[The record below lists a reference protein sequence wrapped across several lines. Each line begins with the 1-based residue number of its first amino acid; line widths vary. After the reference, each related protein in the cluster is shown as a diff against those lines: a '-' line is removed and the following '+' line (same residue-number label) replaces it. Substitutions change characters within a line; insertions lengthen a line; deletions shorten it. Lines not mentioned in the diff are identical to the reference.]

1 MAPCVSAQL
10 WVQAMEKYVETR
22 ANIEKQIKSFRD
34 PTYDRYAC
42 LLAGSPTAQAHVQG
56 QWGRKKGDTSSTGAW
71 VKRLSTARTHQDCKF
86 PHKGLAV
93 DRTSAHCDSSFPCRL
108 LPDQRPEMKSMG
120 IKTLVLDLNDVLV
133 SKEWTRKKGWTLYKR
148 PGAQVHAAGARGR
161 WEERSLGARQV
172 HT

>member
-1 MAPCVSAQL
+1 MALCVSAQL

-42 LLAGSPTAQAHVQG
+42 LLAGSTTAQAHVQG
-56 QWGRKKGDTSSTGAW
+56 QWGRRKGDTSSRGAR
-71 VKRLSTARTHQDCKF
+71 VKCLWSGRTHQDCKL

-93 DRTSAHCDSSFPCRL
+93 DRTSAYRVSSSPRRL

-148 PGAQVHAAGARGR
+148 PGAQVQAPGARGR
-161 WEERSLGARQV
+161 GEVHSLGARQA